1 MRKATFKKSYVLLAT
16 VLLAVCGFFVYRL
29 ANAYVL
35 GDPITGLDVPTHVLQ
50 LGETTTRTA
59 ATTEPGASDW
69 TSSASSTVATIDS
82 VTGVVAAIGAGTTT
96 IAYATSTS
104 GLLNSELITVYA
116 AATIDNPAIGTVQV
130 GEGDVT
136 PTGFTTAGTG
146 QTIAWQSSDTDKATI
161 IAGTGVITPVE
172 DGTTTIGYIVTETAT
187 GRIVAKGSLEITVYA
202 AATIDN
208 PAIGTVQV
216 GEGDVTPTGYTA
228 AENGTSTIA
237 WQSSDTDKATI
248 IAGTGVIT
256 PVEDGT
262 TTIGYIVTETA
273 TGRIVAKG
281 SLEITVEAAE
291 PTLSG
296 IEITT
301 PADVVSY
308 TVGEELDITGLVVTG
323 TYSDDSTSTE
333 AITADNVTG
342 FDSTEP
348 EVDQE
353 LTITVGDQNATYT
366 VDIIAIPI
374 TAIGVITGTPQFGRE
389 LTAGALTPSGAT
401 ITYQWQSATT
411 FDGTYTN
418 ISGATLSTYTPVAN
432 DVTKYLKVVA
442 TGTGNYSGTAMS
454 AATEFGVATV
464 PLTAIAAI
472 TGTLQVGEELTA
484 GALTPSGATVTYQWQ
499 RATTSDGT
507 YTDISGATSDTYT
520 LVTGDA
526 AKYLKVAATGTGG
539 YSDTATSAATA
550 ATAVVAAAHHGHSSG
565 GGGGTVTT
573 PVVPLTMEQMQAAV
587 DSLIAQI
594 NALIVQARA
603 RGIQLPPGI
612 ENLLARPDGSKLSVV
627 LSRIL
632 RPLSYG
638 ANGDDVNALQNFLI
652 GQNKGL
658 AAENLKRNGV
668 TTFFGPLT
676 RAALAEFQKSIGLP
690 ATGYFGPLTKAYL
703 KSLGF

>member
-1 MRKATFKKSYVLLAT
+1 MSKATFKKSYVLLAT

-146 QTIAWQSSDTDKATI
+146 Q
-161 IAGTGVITPVE
+161 
-172 DGTTTIGYIVTETAT
+172 
-187 GRIVAKGSLEITVYA
+187 
-202 AATIDN
+202 
-208 PAIGTVQV
+208 
-216 GEGDVTPTGYTA
+216 
-228 AENGTSTIA
+228 TIA